1 MEVMKQLQVLIKPA
15 SSACNLSCRY
25 CFYEDESNCREI
37 KNYGVMSAE
46 IRKTL
51 IENALSCAEDSCI
64 FAFQG
69 GEPVLAG
76 LEWFQDFVEEV
87 NKRKVEKQQ
96 IAYTIQT
103 NGTLLDEKWLTFL
116 KENQFLVG
124 LSLDGTEVLHD
135 ENRKDKDGNG
145 TFSKVLSVAEEL
157 RKREISFNILTVL
170 TGQSAEKVG
179 EIYDF
184 YKKQG
189 FLYQQYIPCLDALN
203 ERQGSNPYSIW
214 PKQYEYAL
222 KVLFDRW
229 FQDTVQGEACYIRQ
243 FDNWLT
249 VLAGGAPEACSMC
262 GKCSMQNVVEA
273 NGDVYPCDFYVLDE
287 YKIGNVTEK
296 SFEEMQ
302 RMTENADEVSFFR
315 EAEKRDDRC
324 AECRYYPLC
333 RGGCRRD
340 LIREGEKCRQYFCEA
355 YEGFF
360 QYALV
365 RMEWLLGSGDI

>member
-1 MEVMKQLQVLIKPA
+1 MKQLQVLIKPA
-15 SSACNLSCRY
+15 SSACNLRCRY

-37 KNYGVMSAE
+37 KNYGIMSAE
-46 IRKTL
+46 IRKAL
-51 IENALSCAEDSCI
+51 IENVLSCAEDSCI

-76 LEWFQDFVEEV
+76 LEWFQDFIEEV
-87 NKRKVEKQQ
+87 NKRKAEKQQ

-103 NGTLLDEKWLTFL
+103 NGTLLDEKWLEFL

-124 LSLDGTEVLHD
+124 LSLDGTEVLHN
-135 ENRKDKDGNG
+135 ENRKDKHGNG
-145 TFSKVLSVAEEL
+145 TFSKVISVAEKL
-157 RKREISFNILTVL
+157 KKREIPFNILTVL
-170 TGQSAEKVG
+170 TGQSAEKAG

-203 ERQGSNPYSIW
+203 ERPGSNPYSIL

-229 FQDTVQGEACYIRQ
+229 FQDTVQGENCYIRQ

-262 GKCSMQNVVEA
+262 GKCTMQNVVEA

-296 SFEEMQ
+296 SFEEMR
-302 RMTENADEVSFFR
+302 RMTEIPNKVSFFR

-324 AECRYYPLC
+324 GECRFYPLC

-340 LIREGEKCRQYFCEA
+340 LVREGEKCRQYFCEA
-355 YEGFF
+355 YEVFF
-360 QYALV
+360 QYV
-365 RMEWLLGSGDI
+365 IGRMEWLLGRGDI

>member
-51 IENALSCAEDSCI
+51 IENALSCAEDGCI

-135 ENRKDKDGNG
+135 ENRKDKHGNG

>member
-1 MEVMKQLQVLIKPA
+1 MKQLQVLIKPA
-15 SSACNLSCRY
+15 SSACNLRCRY

-135 ENRKDKDGNG
+135 ENRKDKHGNG

-170 TGQSAEKVG
+170 TGQYAEKVG

>member
-1 MEVMKQLQVLIKPA
+1 MRQLQVLIKPA
-15 SSACNLSCRY
+15 SSSCNLRCRY

-37 KNYGVMSAE
+37 KNYGIMSE
-46 IRKTL
+46 EVRKAL
-51 IENALSCAEDSCI
+51 IQNALSCAEESCI

-76 LEWFQDFVEEV
+76 LKWFQDFTEEV
-87 NKRKVEKQQ
+87 SKRKSEKQK

-103 NGTLLDEKWLTFL
+103 NGTLLDDKWFSFL
-116 KENQFLVG
+116 KENHFLVG
-124 LSLDGTEVLHD
+124 LSLDGTEVLHN
-135 ENRKDKDGNG
+135 ENRKDKYGIG
-145 TFSKVLSVAEEL
+145 TFSKVLFTAEEL
-157 RKREISFNILTVL
+157 KKREIPFNILTVL
-170 TGQSAEKVG
+170 TGQSAEKAG

-189 FLYQQYIPCLDALN
+189 FLYEQYIPCLDALN
-203 ERQGSNPYSIW
+203 ERPGSNPYSIQ

-229 FQDTVQGEACYIRQ
+229 FQDIIQGEACYIRQ
-243 FDNWLT
+243 FDNWMT
-249 VLAGGAPEACSMC
+249 VLSGGAPEACSMC
-262 GKCSMQNVVEA
+262 GKCTMQNVVEA

-287 YKIGNVTEK
+287 FKIGNVLK
-296 SFEEMQ
+296 NSFEEMKC
-302 RMTENADEVSFFR
+302 MTEKVNEVSFFK
-315 EAEKRDDRC
+315 EATKRDDRC

-333 RGGCRRD
+333 RGGCRRE

-360 QYALV
+360 QYALG
-365 RMEWLLGSGDI
+365 RMEWLLGNVNM

>member
-1 MEVMKQLQVLIKPA
+1 MKQLQILIKPA
-15 SSACNLSCRY
+15 SSACNLRCRY

-37 KNYGVMSAE
+37 KNYGIMSAE
-46 IRKTL
+46 TRSDL
-51 IENALSCAEDSCI
+51 IENALSSAEERCV

-76 LEWFQDFVEEV
+76 LKWFQDFAEEV
-87 NKRKVEKQQ
+87 NKRKNKKQQ

-103 NGTLLDEKWLTFL
+103 NGTLLDDNWFL
-116 KENQFLVG
+116 FFKENSFLVG

-135 ENRKDKDGNG
+135 ENRKDQYGNG
-145 TFSKVLSVAEEL
+145 TFLKVISVAEQL
-157 RKREISFNILTVL
+157 KKREIPFNILTVL
-170 TGQSAEKVG
+170 TGQSAEKAG

-203 ERQGSNPYSIW
+203 ERPGSNPYSIS
-214 PKQYEYAL
+214 PKQYEDAL

-249 VLAGGAPEACSMC
+249 VLSGGAPEACSMC
-262 GKCSMQNVVEA
+262 GKCTMQNVVEA

-287 YKIGNVTEK
+287 YRIGNVAEI
-296 SFEEMQ
+296 SFKEMR
-302 RMTENADEVSFFR
+302 RMTEIPDKVSFFR

-324 AECRYYPLC
+324 GECRVYPLC
-333 RGGCRRD
+333 RGGCRRE
-340 LIREGEKCRQYFCEA
+340 LVREGEKCRQYFCEA

-360 QYALV
+360 QYAIG
-365 RMEWLLGSGDI
+365 RMEWLIGSGEI